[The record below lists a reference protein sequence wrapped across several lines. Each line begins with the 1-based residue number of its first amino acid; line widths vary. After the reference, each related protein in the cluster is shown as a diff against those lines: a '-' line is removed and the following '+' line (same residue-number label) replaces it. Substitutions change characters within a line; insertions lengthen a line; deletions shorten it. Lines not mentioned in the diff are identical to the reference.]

1 MTDQK
6 IENSLENIN
15 FNMDNPV
22 NMKGLVR
29 ENASILYRYDDIS
42 DNLFYISN

>member
-1 MTDQK
+1 MTDQE

-22 NMKGLVR
+22 NMKDLVR
-29 ENASILYRYDDIS
+29 ENASIIYGYDDIS
-42 DNLFYISN
+42 YNLFYISN